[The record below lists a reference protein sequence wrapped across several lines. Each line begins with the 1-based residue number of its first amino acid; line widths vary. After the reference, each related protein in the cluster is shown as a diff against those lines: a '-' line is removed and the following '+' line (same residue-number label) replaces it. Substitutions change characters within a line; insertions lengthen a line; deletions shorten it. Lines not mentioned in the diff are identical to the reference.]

1 MKKLLRTLRINAS
14 GREHGFWLAGQFRG
28 EKHPMADDAIA
39 AWSEF
44 MGRESAELWIAANA
58 ARQASATARHAPPRS
73 IVQGT

>member
-14 GREHGFWLAGQFRG
+14 HREHGFWLAGQFRG
-28 EKHPMADDAIA
+28 EKHPMTDDAIA

-58 ARQASATARHAPPRS
+58 ARQASVEAPHAPARTA
-73 IVQGT
+73 VTGT

>member
-1 MKKLLRTLRINAS
+1 MKKLLRTFRINAA

-58 ARQASATARHAPPRS
+58 ARQTPAATRSTHPRPT
-73 IVQGT
+73 IQGT